1 MSIAKVTDV
10 RILPLDTELDCAK
23 IAHFSHKVHHCS
35 SVGPPG
41 TTRLQLS
48 LPPALAKTRIREKK
62 SIPHGKD
69 VKLTFVVSVNFLYER

>member
-10 RILPLDTELDCAK
+10 RILPLDTELDCAE
-23 IAHFSHKVHHCS
+23 IAHFPHKIHHCS

-41 TTRLQLS
+41 TTRRQLS
-48 LPPALAKTRIREKK
+48 LPPALVKTRIREKK

-69 VKLTFVVSVNFLYER
+69 ENLLF